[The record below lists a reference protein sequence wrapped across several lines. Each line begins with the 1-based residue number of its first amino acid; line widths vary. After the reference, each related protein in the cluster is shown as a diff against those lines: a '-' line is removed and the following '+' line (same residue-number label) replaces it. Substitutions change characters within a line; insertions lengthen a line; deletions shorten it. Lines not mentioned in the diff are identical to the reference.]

1 MKRTLTMA
9 ITVLLVV
16 AMLVG
21 CGQTGPNVNPSNS
34 ATPST
39 STNPSGSEKPS
50 ANDYW
55 GPEPALEADPTP
67 VAVDELPTT
76 GIGTQISTDI
86 KANSK
91 YKIAIIVK
99 NTTNPF
105 FFFFLAGTQKAAED
119 MGFECISLSPAR
131 QDSLEDQVKIIE
143 DAIQQGVDGI
153 ILHPIDSNGIMPAIR
168 KAQEANIPVACIGTP
183 AAQQTFL
190 RSGVDYTATGVLITH
205 AVAEQIGKKGKIIIL
220 EGPPAAQNA
229 QERLQGIQT
238 ALKDYPEI
246 EVVASQ
252 TTNFKRTEGMSVTEN
267 LLQKHRDIDA
277 IIACNDE
284 SALGAIQ
291 ALKAEGLDGKVVIGS
306 FDGNEDGSAA
316 IKNGQMHV
324 SYNTDPFGST
334 YLSAVYIVQYL
345 NDGTMPPKYFVPFPS
360 ELQNPLITSDNIDD
374 YINNI
379 AWWH

>member
-105 FFFFLAGTQKAAED
+105 LLKSIAGTQKAAED

-183 AAQQTFL
+183 AAQQT
-190 RSGVDYTATGVLITH
+190 S
-205 AVAEQIGKKGKIIIL
+205 
-220 EGPPAAQNA
+220 
-229 QERLQGIQT
+229 
-238 ALKDYPEI
+238 
-246 EVVASQ
+246 
-252 TTNFKRTEGMSVTEN
+252 
-267 LLQKHRDIDA
+267 
-277 IIACNDE
+277 
-284 SALGAIQ
+284 
-291 ALKAEGLDGKVVIGS
+291 
-306 FDGNEDGSAA
+306 
-316 IKNGQMHV
+316 
-324 SYNTDPFGST
+324 
-334 YLSAVYIVQYL
+334 
-345 NDGTMPPKYFVPFPS
+345 
-360 ELQNPLITSDNIDD
+360 
-374 YINNI
+374 
-379 AWWH
+379 

>member
-105 FFFFLAGTQKAAED
+105 LLKSIAGTQKQ
-119 MGFECISLSPAR
+119 L
-131 QDSLEDQVKIIE
+131 KIW
-143 DAIQQGVDGI
+143 V
-153 ILHPIDSNGIMPAIR
+153 LN
-168 KAQEANIPVACIGTP
+168 V
-183 AAQQTFL
+183 FL
-190 RSGVDYTATGVLITH
+190 Y
-205 AVAEQIGKKGKIIIL
+205 
-220 EGPPAAQNA
+220 
-229 QERLQGIQT
+229 
-238 ALKDYPEI
+238 
-246 EVVASQ
+246 
-252 TTNFKRTEGMSVTEN
+252 
-267 LLQKHRDIDA
+267 LLQDKIV
-277 IIACNDE
+277 
-284 SALGAIQ
+284 
-291 ALKAEGLDGKVVIGS
+291 LK
-306 FDGNEDGSAA
+306 
-316 IKNGQMHV
+316 IKSKLLKTQF
-324 SYNTDPFGST
+324 SR
-334 YLSAVYIVQYL
+334 A
-345 NDGTMPPKYFVPFPS
+345 
-360 ELQNPLITSDNIDD
+360 
-374 YINNI
+374 
-379 AWWH
+379 